1 MIPFTIGDSV
11 IDFRNINN
19 FDVINRRTRYGVI
32 TDITNTTAYVNING
46 VILEIPLCYLM
57 LTSRLN

>member
-1 MIPFTIGDSV
+1 MPFAIGDSV

-19 FDVINRRTRYGVI
+19 FDVITRRTIYGVI
-32 TDITNTTAYVNING
+32 TDLTDTTAYVNINS

-57 LTSRLN
+57 PTSRLD